1 MKYVYV
7 LTSTEK
13 DLYYEQCLMSVF
25 SLRHYMPKAFISII
39 TDNKT
44 NETFNNRL
52 ELKNYVNEIISVPF
66 NDTVSNIERSRRLK
80 TTIPEYINDSFLF
93 IDCDTIVCDNL
104 SEIENSNYDIAA
116 VLDGHV
122 KLDEHKHKEYFL
134 KREKK
139 IGYQGTKYNN
149 YHVNSGIIYFKNT
162 EKSKLFFKKWNE
174 LWENNFNKY
183 HDHHDQGPFNEA
195 LYQCN
200 IKDCLLNGEW
210 NCQISQGGLAYLQN
224 AKIIHYFSSEFAG
237 KNYVPYYKL
246 ADKKLQNEIKE
257 TGVIPDNIRELILNP
272 KFQFNKVHLLNDQRI
287 INIIQSPMILTYA
300 DIKTKCPLLFKILEC
315 PFTLLRKLLKKIV
328 KK

>member
-1 MKYVYV
+1 MW
-7 LTSTEK
+7 
-13 DLYYEQCLMSVF
+13 
-25 SLRHYMPKAFISII
+25 
-39 TDNKT
+39 
-44 NETFNNRL
+44 
-52 ELKNYVNEIISVPF
+52 
-66 NDTVSNIERSRRLK
+66 ER
-80 TTIPEYINDSFLF
+80 
-93 IDCDTIVCDNL
+93 
-104 SEIENSNYDIAA
+104 NYD
-116 VLDGHV
+116 
-122 KLDEHKHKEYFL
+122 
-134 KREKK
+134 
-139 IGYQGTKYNN
+139 
-149 YHVNSGIIYFKNT
+149 
-162 EKSKLFFKKWNE
+162 
-174 LWENNFNKY
+174 KY

-257 TGVIPDNIRELILNP
+257 TGFIPDNIRELILNP

-328 KK
+328 RK

>member
-139 IGYQGTKYNN
+139 W
-149 YHVNSGIIYFKNT
+149 
-162 EKSKLFFKKWNE
+162 L
-174 LWENNFNKY
+174 
-183 HDHHDQGPFNEA
+183 
-195 LYQCN
+195 
-200 IKDCLLNGEW
+200 
-210 NCQISQGGLAYLQN
+210 
-224 AKIIHYFSSEFAG
+224 
-237 KNYVPYYKL
+237 
-246 ADKKLQNEIKE
+246 
-257 TGVIPDNIRELILNP
+257 R
-272 KFQFNKVHLLNDQRI
+272 
-287 INIIQSPMILTYA
+287 
-300 DIKTKCPLLFKILEC
+300 KTKQKSSDPK
-315 PFTLLRKLLKKIV
+315 
-328 KK
+328 